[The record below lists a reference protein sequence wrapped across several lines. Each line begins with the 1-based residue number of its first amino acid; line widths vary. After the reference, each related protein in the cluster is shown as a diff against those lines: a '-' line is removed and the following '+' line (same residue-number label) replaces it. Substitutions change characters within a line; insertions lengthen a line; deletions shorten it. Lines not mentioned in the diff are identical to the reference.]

1 MRAGS
6 GRWGGLGGPSS
17 HTVGSRRCSSMPAA
31 RSCERIAHTVRE
43 QGHIGNQGASAARAA
58 HVDARAQTLGQRPS
72 LLHAERFGLEVWGK
86 RDGQI

>member
-43 QGHIGNQGASAARAA
+43 QGHIGNQGASAGRAA
-58 HVDARAQTLGQRPS
+58 HVDARAQTLGKTICVCNAQRLS
-72 LLHAERFGLEVWGK
+72 LEGWGK
-86 RDGQI
+86 RDA

>member
-1 MRAGS
+1 MS
-6 GRWGGLGGPSS
+6 SNCNRWKPSK
-17 HTVGSRRCSSMPAA
+17 RRNPEPNPKSA
-31 RSCERIAHTVRE
+31 RTVRA